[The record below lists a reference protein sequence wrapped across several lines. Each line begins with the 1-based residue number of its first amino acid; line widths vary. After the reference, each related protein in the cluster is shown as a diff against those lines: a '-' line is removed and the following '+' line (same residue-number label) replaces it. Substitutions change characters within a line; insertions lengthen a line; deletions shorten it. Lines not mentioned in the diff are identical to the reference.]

1 MPLTKLRSVLI
12 FKINGCLKY
21 FFLFLAVG
29 TNCSRNNLEKL
40 ELAQPYIYEIHSF
53 VLLPLLGVLKFFFR
67 GPALYSAKPTKI
79 TYAD

>member
-1 MPLTKLRSVLI
+1 MPLTKLRSVLT
-12 FKINGCLKY
+12 FKINGFLKY
-21 FFLFLAVG
+21 FLFLAVG

-40 ELAQPYIYEIHSF
+40 ELAQPYTYVIRSF
-53 VLLPLLGVLKFFFR
+53 VLLPFPGELKFFIR